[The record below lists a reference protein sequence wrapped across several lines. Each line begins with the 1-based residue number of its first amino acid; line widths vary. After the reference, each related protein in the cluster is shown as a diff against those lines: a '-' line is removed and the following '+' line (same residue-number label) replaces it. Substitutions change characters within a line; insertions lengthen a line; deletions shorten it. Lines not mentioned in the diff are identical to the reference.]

1 MDTAINIRSTDKNW
15 IVSIHRTN
23 AEGQT
28 AIAPL
33 ATMPRRA
40 YSAIALAAVVKSAQK
55 AFLADEVT
63 IETDMLGVE
72 MLAALELIDQS
83 VFDAAKDR
91 VARAKAK
98 QEA

>member
-15 IVSIHRTN
+15 IVAIHRTN